1 MGNAVLDIFFFKNM
15 SLRKFFIEKTNYEQ
29 HTNVFERINKPSFP
43 SRHRFLID
51 EIVVNLNTDF

>member
-1 MGNAVLDIFFFKNM
+1 MSNAVLDIFFFKNM
-15 SLRKFFIEKTNYEQ
+15 SLRKFFIEKTNY
-29 HTNVFERINKPSFP
+29 TRTFLINKPSFP